1 MVKDHGGLKASLYHF
16 YLTDDLKVPMNM
28 KNILKH
34 KNNYF
39 ITKRRGDLSNQ
50 IITIL
55 FYLFI
60 CLDWKDVH
68 CLSFVYL
75 SIYLDW

>member
-1 MVKDHGGLKASLYHF
+1 MVKDHGGIKASLYHF

-39 ITKRRGDLSNQ
+39 ITKRRGEISQ
-50 IITIL
+50 IKL
-55 FYLFI
+55 FNLN
-60 CLDWKDVH
+60 L
-68 CLSFVYL
+68 
-75 SIYLDW
+75 